1 MELLTHG
8 SLESKGHGLLG
19 FHPNHAH
26 YISMLMEHEMATSE
40 LVCVLVCGR
49 KLVCVYT
56 LSKFSKCLW

>member
-8 SLESKGHGLLG
+8 SLERKGHGLLG

-49 KLVCVYT
+49 KLQVCVHS
-56 LSKFSKCLW
+56 LKVSKCLW